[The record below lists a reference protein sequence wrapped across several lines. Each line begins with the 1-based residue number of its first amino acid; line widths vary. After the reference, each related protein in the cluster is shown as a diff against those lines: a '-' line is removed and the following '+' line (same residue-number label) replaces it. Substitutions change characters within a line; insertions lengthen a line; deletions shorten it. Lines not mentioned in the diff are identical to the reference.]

1 LKTKLISHICKEPKY
16 LLRLYKD
23 FGLFMNSLHGCLQ
36 KQLMMEHDVSDG
48 GPCYV
53 AQKDGP
59 NYSKQAFFRFFVVR
73 LQCSAE
79 NRSENFYGALAA
91 LSSS

>member
-1 LKTKLISHICKEPKY
+1 
-16 LLRLYKD
+16 
-23 FGLFMNSLHGCLQ
+23 MNSQHGCLQ

-59 NYSKQAFFRFFVVR
+59 NYSKQAFSDF
-73 LQCSAE
+73 LQSGCNAVL
-79 NRSENFYGALAA
+79 RTDLKIFTVLWPP
-91 LSSS
+91 